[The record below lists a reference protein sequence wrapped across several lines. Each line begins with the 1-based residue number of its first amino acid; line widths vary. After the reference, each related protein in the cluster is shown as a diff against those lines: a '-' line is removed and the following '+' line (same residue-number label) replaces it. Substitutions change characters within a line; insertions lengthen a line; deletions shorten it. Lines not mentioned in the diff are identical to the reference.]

1 MNEMLQCPLCSAK
14 IRRQNQTTPQFV
26 ARFVSHINH
35 YHGHLVKE
43 VEEVEEE
50 KTFEEKLE
58 RAYLKSKDISP

>member
-1 MNEMLQCPLCSAK
+1 MKEMLQCPLCSAK
-14 IRRQNQTTPQFV
+14 IRRQNQTSRQFV
-26 ARFVSHINH
+26 DRFVSHINH

-43 VEEVEEE
+43 AEED